1 MKNTK
6 TTPDIADPVLDDALA
21 TAVAVDVEPS
31 RTLDAATRRRLFD
44 RIRDRIGFGEE
55 HLHLPA
61 RDGDWRVLAERVYLK
76 VLQRDDVTGLATYLV
91 RYSPGTQFPVH
102 PQRTTEEC
110 LLVAG
115 DLRIGDTDMQP
126 GDLQIA
132 VPGIPHGPLVSQRG
146 ALVFVRGVLSRVP
159 ERIADEAFDV
169 LPPLAASR

>member
-1 MKNTK
+1 MKTGSES
-6 TTPDIADPVLDDALA
+6 PEAIAAIGDALA
-21 TAVAVDVEPS
+21 AAIAQNIEP
-31 RTLDAATRRRLFD
+31 RGTLDAADKRRLFA
-44 RIRDRIGFGEE
+44 RIGDGIGFGEQ
-55 HLHLPA
+55 HRYLPA

-76 VLQRDDVTGLATYLV
+76 VLQRDDESGVATYLV

-115 DLRIGDTDMQP
+115 DLRIGDTDMKP

-132 VPGIPHGPLVSQRG
+132 VPGIPHGPLVSQGG

-159 ERIADEAFDV
+159 EQIADQAFDV
-169 LPPLAASR
+169 LPPLHSPR

>member
-1 MKNTK
+1 MKTNSNA
-6 TTPDIADPVLDDALA
+6 PENIDEALA
-21 TAVAVDVEPS
+21 AAIAVDVEPA
-31 RTLDAATRRRLFD
+31 RTVAAADRQRLFD
-44 RIRDRIGFGEE
+44 RISDDIGFGEE
-55 HLHLPA
+55 HRYLPA

-76 VLQRDDVTGLATYLV
+76 VLQRDDATGLATYLV
-91 RYSPGTQFPVH
+91 RYGPGTQFAVH

-132 VPGIPHGPLVSQRG
+132 VPGIPHGPLVSQGG

-159 ERIADEAFDV
+159 ERIADESFDV
-169 LPPLAASR
+169 LPPLR

>member
-1 MKNTK
+1 MNTVGA
-6 TTPDIADPVLDDALA
+6 TPEDITAIGDALA
-21 TAVAVDVEPS
+21 AAIAQNVEP
-31 RTLDAATRRRLFD
+31 RRMLDAADRRRLFD
-44 RIRDRIGFGEE
+44 RIGAGLGFGNQ
-55 HLHLPA
+55 HRYLPA

-76 VLQRDDVTGLATYLV
+76 VLQRDDETGIATYLV

-115 DLRIGDTDMQP
+115 DLRIGDTEMKP

-132 VPGIPHGPLVSQRG
+132 VPGIEHGPLVSQGG

-159 ERIADEAFDV
+159 ERIADDAFDV
-169 LPPLAASR
+169 LPPLSAPR